1 LRLRLD
7 SRRYIVAGVSSADRL
22 ERYAQLAVEVGAN
35 LQPGQFL
42 LVQAYPEQ
50 ANLARAIAAY
60 AYKVGARFV
69 DVNYGDQRVRRSL
82 IESGPEEMLP
92 WSPPWLVERL
102 DYATAQQAAKINFSG
117 DPEPGLL
124 ADLDPRRV
132 ADSRQVELV
141 EASLRQHVEERV
153 AWSLI
158 GAPTEAWAKAVFGE
172 PDIERL
178 WQAIEHAVRL
188 DEPDPVAAWREHIDR
203 LSKRARILNER
214 RFDSIHFRGPGTDLS
229 VGLLPDSYWLAA
241 DSKTSF
247 GQSFVPNLPTEE
259 VFATPDRMRAE
270 GFVRSTRPL
279 SLEGTI
285 ARDLELRLEGGRIVG
300 VSASSGAE
308 AVEAQ
313 TRLDESACRL
323 GEVSIVD
330 SSSRVGDLDT
340 IFFNTLF
347 DENAACHIAYG
358 RGYPAGIEG
367 GMELSPEELA
377 QHGVNSSVVHTD
389 LMIGGPEVDVDGL
402 TKDGEA
408 VPILRE
414 NTWVLE

>member
-1 LRLRLD
+1 M
-7 SRRYIVAGVSSADRL
+7 SSADRF

-35 LQPGQFL
+35 VQPGQLL

-50 ANLARAIAAY
+50 AGLARAIAAH
-60 AYKVGARFV
+60 AYKLGARFV

-82 IESGPEEMLP
+82 IESGPEEMLS
-92 WSPPWLVERL
+92 WSPPWLVDRL
-102 DYATAQQAAKINFSG
+102 DYATARQAAKINFSG

-124 ADLDPRRV
+124 ADLDQDRV
-132 ADSRQVELV
+132 ANSRQVELV

-178 WQAIEHAVRL
+178 WRAVEHAVRL
-188 DEPDPVAAWREHIDR
+188 DEPDPVAAWREHIDQ

-229 VGLLPDSYWLAA
+229 VGLLQDSNWHAA
-241 DSKTSF
+241 DSKTTF

-270 GFVRSTRPL
+270 GVVRSTRPL
-279 SLEGTI
+279 ALEGVI
-285 ARDLELRLEGGRIVG
+285 ARDLELRLEGGRVVG
-300 VSASSGAE
+300 VSASSGAA

-313 TRLDESACRL
+313 TRLDENACRL
-323 GEVSIVD
+323 GEVAIVD

-340 IFFNTLF
+340 TFFNTLF

-358 RGYPAGIEG
+358 RGYPAGIDG
-367 GMELSPEELA
+367 GQDLSADQLLER
-377 QHGVNSSVVHTD
+377 GVNASTVHTD
-389 LMIGGPEVDVDGL
+389 LMIGGPEVDVDGV
-402 TKDGEA
+402 TKDGET

-414 NTWVLE
+414 NTWVLN

>member
-1 LRLRLD
+1 
-7 SRRYIVAGVSSADRL
+7 VSSADRL

-35 LQPGQFL
+35 VQPGQFL

-50 ANLARAIAAY
+50 ADLARAIAAY

-69 DVNYGDQRVRRSL
+69 DVNYADHRVRRSM
-82 IESGPEEMLP
+82 IESGPREMLP
-92 WSPPWLVERL
+92 WSPPWLVDRL
-102 DYATAQQAAKINFSG
+102 DYGTAEQAAKINFSG

-124 ADLDPRRV
+124 ADLDPARV
-132 ADSRQVELV
+132 AESRQTELV
-141 EASLRQHVEERV
+141 EASLRQHVEEKV

-203 LSKRARILNER
+203 LSERAIILNRR
-214 RFDSIHFRGPGTDLS
+214 RFDSIRFRGPGTDLV
-229 VGLLPDSYWLAA
+229 VGLLPDSYWHAA
-241 DSKTSF
+241 EGETVF
-247 GQSFVPNLPTEE
+247 GQKFVPNLPTEE
-259 VFATPDRMRAE
+259 VFATPDRLRAE
-270 GFVRSTRPL
+270 GVVRSTRPL
-279 SLEGTI
+279 SLDGQI
-285 ARDLELRLEGGRIVG
+285 ARDLELRFEAGRIVG
-300 VSASSGAE
+300 ISASSGADT
-308 AVEAQ
+308 VRAQ
-313 TRLDESACRL
+313 TRLDENACRL
-323 GEVSIVD
+323 GEVAIVD

-358 RGYPAGIEG
+358 RGYPGGIEG
-367 GMELSPEELA
+367 GMELSPEELE
-377 QHGVNSSVVHTD
+377 QHGVNASVVHTD
-389 LMIGGPEVDVDGL
+389 LMVGGSEVDVDGL

-408 VPILRE
+408 VPILRD

>member
-1 LRLRLD
+1 
-7 SRRYIVAGVSSADRL
+7 VSSADRL

-35 LQPGQFL
+35 VQPGQFL

-50 ANLARAIAAY
+50 ADLARAIAAY

-69 DVNYGDQRVRRSL
+69 DVNYADHRVRRSL
-82 IESGPEEMLP
+82 IESGSREMLP
-92 WSPPWLVERL
+92 WSPPWLVDRL
-102 DYATAQQAAKINFSG
+102 DYGTAEKAAKINFSG

-124 ADLDPRRV
+124 ADLDPTRV
-132 ADSRQVELV
+132 AESRQTELV

-203 LSKRARILNER
+203 LSKRAKILNGR
-214 RFDSIHFRGPGTDLS
+214 RFDSIHFRGPGTDLV
-229 VGLLPDSYWLAA
+229 VGLLPDSYWHAA
-241 DSKTSF
+241 ESETVW
-247 GQSFVPNLPTEE
+247 GQKFVPNLPTEE
-259 VFATPDRMRAE
+259 VFATPDRLRAE
-270 GFVRSTRPL
+270 GVVRSTRPL
-279 SLEGTI
+279 ALEGTI
-285 ARDLELRLEGGRIVG
+285 ARDLELRFEGGRIVE

-308 AVEAQ
+308 AVQAQ
-313 TRLDESACRL
+313 TRLDENACRL

-330 SSSRVGDLDT
+330 SSSRVGDLD
-340 IFFNTLF
+340 IVFFNTLF

-367 GMELSPEELA
+367 GGELAPEELL
-377 QHGVNSSVVHTD
+377 QHGVNASVVHTD
-389 LMIGGPEVDVDGL
+389 LMVGGPEVDVNGL

-408 VPILRE
+408 VPILRK

>member
-1 LRLRLD
+1 
-7 SRRYIVAGVSSADRL
+7 VSNSDRL

-35 LQPGQFL
+35 VQPGQFL

-50 ANLARAIAAY
+50 AALARAIATH

-69 DVNYGDQRVRRSL
+69 DVNYADQRVRRSL
-82 IESGPEEMLP
+82 IESGPREMLP
-92 WSPPWLVERL
+92 WSQPWLVDRL
-102 DYATAQQAAKINFSG
+102 DYGTAEKAAKINFSG

-124 ADLDPRRV
+124 ADLDPARV
-132 ADSRQVELV
+132 AESRQSDLV
-141 EASLRQHVEERV
+141 EASLRQHVQELV

-158 GAPTEAWAKAVFGE
+158 GAPTEAWAEAVFGE

-188 DEPDPVAAWREHIDR
+188 DEPDPVSAWREHIER
-203 LSKRARILNER
+203 LSKRAQILNRR
-214 RFDSIHFRGPGTDLS
+214 RFDSIHFRGPGTDLV
-229 VGLLPDSYWLAA
+229 VGLLSDSNWLAA
-241 DSKTSF
+241 SSETVW
-247 GQSFVPNLPTEE
+247 GQKFVPNLPTEE
-259 VFATPDRMRAE
+259 VFATTDRLRAE
-270 GFVRSTRPL
+270 GVVRSTRPL
-279 SLEGTI
+279 SLDGTI
-285 ARDLELRLEGGRIVG
+285 ARDLELRFEGGRIVG

-313 TRLDESACRL
+313 TRLDENACRL

-330 SSSRVGDLDT
+330 SSSRVGDLD
-340 IFFNTLF
+340 IVFFNTLF

-367 GMELSPEELA
+367 GADLSPEELV
-377 QHGVNSSVVHTD
+377 QHGVNASVVHTD

-402 TKDGEA
+402 TTGGEA
-408 VPILRE
+408 VPILRD
-414 NTWVLE
+414 NTWLLE

>member
-1 LRLRLD
+1 LD
-7 SRRYIVAGVSSADRL
+7 SRCYIVVGVSNADRL

-35 LQPGQFL
+35 LQPGQLL

-50 ANLARAIAAY
+50 ADLARAIADH
-60 AYKVGARFV
+60 AYKVGASFV

-82 IESGPEEMLP
+82 IEKGPEEMLS
-92 WSPPWLVERL
+92 WSQPWLIERL
-102 DYATAQQAAKINFSG
+102 DYATSQKAAKINFSG

-124 ADLDPRRV
+124 ADLDPERV
-132 ADSRQVELV
+132 AGSRQTELI
-141 EASLRQHVEERV
+141 EASLRQHVEELV

-178 WQAIEHAVRL
+178 WQAVEHAIRL

-203 LSKRARILNER
+203 LAERARILNER

-229 VGLLPDSYWLAA
+229 VGLLPDSLWHAA
-241 DSKTSF
+241 DSETVF
-247 GQSFVPNLPTEE
+247 GQKFIPNLPTEE

-270 GFVRSTRPL
+270 GTVRSTRPL

-285 ARDLELRLEGGRIVG
+285 ARDLELRLEGGRVVG

-308 AVEAQ
+308 AVESQ
-313 TRLDESACRL
+313 IRLDENACRL

-330 SSSRVGDLDT
+330 SSSRVGDLDI

-367 GMELSPEELA
+367 GLELSPEQLL
-377 QHGVNSSVVHTD
+377 QRGVNSSVVHTD
-389 LMIGGPEVDVDGL
+389 LMVGGPEVDVDGI

-408 VPILRE
+408 VPILRD
-414 NTWVLE
+414 NNWVLE

>member
-1 LRLRLD
+1 M
-7 SRRYIVAGVSSADRL
+7 SNADRL

-35 LQPGQFL
+35 LQPGQLL

-50 ANLARAIAAY
+50 ADLARAIADH
-60 AYKVGARFV
+60 AYKVGASFV

-82 IESGPEEMLP
+82 IEKGPEEMLS
-92 WSPPWLVERL
+92 WSQPWLIERL
-102 DYATAQQAAKINFSG
+102 DYATSQKAAKINFSG

-124 ADLDPRRV
+124 ADLDPERV
-132 ADSRQVELV
+132 AGSRQTELI
-141 EASLRQHVEERV
+141 EASLRQHVEELV

-178 WQAIEHAVRL
+178 WQAVEHAIRL

-203 LSKRARILNER
+203 LAERARILNER

-229 VGLLPDSYWLAA
+229 VGLLPDSLWHAA
-241 DSKTSF
+241 DSETVF
-247 GQSFVPNLPTEE
+247 GQKFIPNLPTEE

-270 GFVRSTRPL
+270 GTVRSTRPL

-285 ARDLELRLEGGRIVG
+285 ARDLELRLEGGRVVG

-308 AVEAQ
+308 AVESQ
-313 TRLDESACRL
+313 IRLDENACRL

-347 DENAACHIAYG
+347 DENAACHVAYG

-367 GMELSPEELA
+367 GLELSPEELV
-377 QHGVNSSVVHTD
+377 QRGVNSSVVHTD
-389 LMIGGPEVDVDGL
+389 LMVGGPEVDVDGI

>member
-1 LRLRLD
+1 M
-7 SRRYIVAGVSSADRL
+7 SSPDRL

-42 LVQAYPEQ
+42 FVQAYPEQ
-50 ANLARAIAAY
+50 ADLARAIAAH

-69 DVNYGDQRVRRSL
+69 DLNYGDQRVRRSL
-82 IESGPEEMLP
+82 IENGPEKMLS
-92 WSPPWLVERL
+92 WSPPWLVDRL
-102 DYATAQQAAKINFSG
+102 EFATAERAAKINFSG

-124 ADLDPRRV
+124 ADLDPGRI
-132 ADSRQVELV
+132 AGSRQRDLV

-203 LSKRARILNER
+203 LSQRAKILNQR
-214 RFDSIHFRGPGTDLS
+214 RFDTIHFRGPGTDLV
-229 VGLLPDSYWLAA
+229 VGLLPDSYWHAA
-241 DSKTSF
+241 DSETVW
-247 GQSFVPNLPTEE
+247 GQKFVPNLPTEE
-259 VFATPDRMRAE
+259 VFATPDRLRAE
-270 GFVRSTRPL
+270 GVVRSTRPL
-279 SLEGTI
+279 SLDGQI
-285 ARDLELRLEGGRIVG
+285 ARDLELRFEAGRIVG
-300 VSASSGAE
+300 ISASSGADT
-308 AVEAQ
+308 VRAQ
-313 TRLDESACRL
+313 TRLDENACRL
-323 GEVSIVD
+323 GEVAIVD

-358 RGYPAGIEG
+358 RGYPGGIEG
-367 GMELSPEELA
+367 GMELSPEELE
-377 QHGVNSSVVHTD
+377 QHGVNASVVHTD
-389 LMIGGPEVDVDGL
+389 LMVGGSEVDVD
-402 TKDGEA
+402 
-408 VPILRE
+408 
-414 NTWVLE
+414 

>member
-1 LRLRLD
+1 M
-7 SRRYIVAGVSSADRL
+7 SSADRL

-35 LQPGQFL
+35 VQPGQFL

-50 ANLARAIAAY
+50 ADLARAIAAY

-69 DVNYGDQRVRRSL
+69 DVNYADHRVRRSM
-82 IESGPEEMLP
+82 IDSGPREMLP
-92 WSPPWLVERL
+92 WSPPWLVDRL
-102 DYATAQQAAKINFSG
+102 DYGTAEQAAKINFSG

-124 ADLDPRRV
+124 ADLDPARV
-132 ADSRQVELV
+132 AESRQTELV
-141 EASLRQHVEERV
+141 EASLRQHVEEKV

-203 LSKRARILNER
+203 LSERAIILNRR
-214 RFDSIHFRGPGTDLS
+214 RFDSIRFRGPGTDLV
-229 VGLLPDSYWLAA
+229 VGLLPDSYWHAA
-241 DSKTSF
+241 EGETVF
-247 GQSFVPNLPTEE
+247 GQKFVPNLPTEE
-259 VFATPDRMRAE
+259 VFATPDRLRAE
-270 GFVRSTRPL
+270 GVVRSTRPL
-279 SLEGTI
+279 SLDGQI
-285 ARDLELRLEGGRIVG
+285 ARDLELRFEAGRIVG
-300 VSASSGAE
+300 ISASSGADT
-308 AVEAQ
+308 VRAQ
-313 TRLDESACRL
+313 TRLDENACRL
-323 GEVSIVD
+323 GEVAIVD

-358 RGYPAGIEG
+358 RGYPAGIDG
-367 GMELSPEELA
+367 GQELSAEQLLER
-377 QHGVNSSVVHTD
+377 GVNASTVHTD
-389 LMIGGPEVDVDGL
+389 LMIGGREVDVDGI
-402 TKDGEA
+402 TKDGDA

>member
-1 LRLRLD
+1 LD
-7 SRRYIVAGVSSADRL
+7 SRCYIVVGVSNADRL

-35 LQPGQFL
+35 LQPGQLL

-50 ANLARAIAAY
+50 ADLARAIADH
-60 AYKVGARFV
+60 AYKVGASFV

-82 IESGPEEMLP
+82 IEKGPEEMLS
-92 WSPPWLVERL
+92 WSQPWLIERL
-102 DYATAQQAAKINFSG
+102 DYATAQKAAKINFSG

-124 ADLDPRRV
+124 ADLDPERV
-132 ADSRQVELV
+132 AGSRQTELI
-141 EASLRQHVEERV
+141 EASLRQHVEELV

-172 PDIERL
+172 ADIERL
-178 WQAIEHAVRL
+178 WQAIEHAIRL

-203 LSKRARILNER
+203 LAKRARILNER

-229 VGLLPDSYWLAA
+229 VGLLPDSLWHAA
-241 DSKTSF
+241 DSETVF
-247 GQSFVPNLPTEE
+247 GQKFIPNLPTEE
-259 VFATPDRMRAE
+259 VFATPNRMRAE
-270 GFVRSTRPL
+270 GTVRSTRPL

-285 ARDLELRLEGGRIVG
+285 ARDLELRLEGGRVVG

-308 AVEAQ
+308 AVESQ
-313 TRLDESACRL
+313 IRLDENACRL

-330 SSSRVGDLDT
+330 CSSRVGDLDT

-367 GMELSPEELA
+367 GLELSPEELV
-377 QHGVNSSVVHTD
+377 QRGVNSSVVHTD
-389 LMIGGPEVDVDGL
+389 LMVGGPEVDVDGI

>member
-1 LRLRLD
+1 
-7 SRRYIVAGVSSADRL
+7 VSSPDRL

-42 LVQAYPEQ
+42 FVQAYPEQ
-50 ANLARAIAAY
+50 ADLARAIAAH

-69 DVNYGDQRVRRSL
+69 DLNYGDQRVRRSL
-82 IESGPEEMLP
+82 IENGPEEMLS
-92 WSPPWLVERL
+92 WSPPWLVDRL
-102 DYATAQQAAKINFSG
+102 EFATAERAAKINFSG

-124 ADLDPRRV
+124 ADLDPGRI
-132 ADSRQVELV
+132 AGSRQRDLV

-203 LSKRARILNER
+203 LSRRAKILNQR
-214 RFDSIHFRGPGTDLS
+214 RFDSIRFRGPGTDLV
-229 VGLLPDSYWLAA
+229 VGLLPDSYWRAA
-241 DSKTSF
+241 ESETVW
-247 GQSFVPNLPTEE
+247 GQKFVPNLPTEE
-259 VFATPDRMRAE
+259 VFATPDRLRAE
-270 GFVRSTRPL
+270 GVVRSTRPL
-279 SLEGTI
+279 ALEGTI
-285 ARDLELRLEGGRIVG
+285 ARDLELRFESGRIVG

-308 AVEAQ
+308 AVKAQ
-313 TRLDESACRL
+313 TLLDENACRL

-330 SSSRVGDLDT
+330 SSSRVGDLD
-340 IFFNTLF
+340 IVFFNTLF

-367 GMELSPEELA
+367 GTELSPEELV
-377 QHGVNSSVVHTD
+377 QHGVNASVIHTD
-389 LMIGGPEVDVDGL
+389 LMIGGLEVDVDGL

-408 VPILRE
+408 VPILRD

>member
-1 LRLRLD
+1 M
-7 SRRYIVAGVSSADRL
+7 SNADRL

-35 LQPGQFL
+35 LQPGQLL

-50 ANLARAIAAY
+50 ADLARAIADH
-60 AYKVGARFV
+60 AYKVGASFV

-82 IESGPEEMLP
+82 IEKGPEEMLS
-92 WSPPWLVERL
+92 WSQPWLIERL
-102 DYATAQQAAKINFSG
+102 DYATSQKAAKINFSG

-124 ADLDPRRV
+124 ADLDPERV
-132 ADSRQVELV
+132 AGSRQTELI
-141 EASLRQHVEERV
+141 EASLRQHVEELV

-178 WQAIEHAVRL
+178 WQAVEHAIRL

-203 LSKRARILNER
+203 LAERARILNER

-229 VGLLPDSYWLAA
+229 VGLLPDSLWHAA
-241 DSKTSF
+241 DSETVF
-247 GQSFVPNLPTEE
+247 GQKFIPNLPTEE

-270 GFVRSTRPL
+270 GTVRSTRPL

-285 ARDLELRLEGGRIVG
+285 ARDLELRLEGGRVVG

-308 AVEAQ
+308 AVESQ
-313 TRLDESACRL
+313 IRLDENACRL

-347 DENAACHIAYG
+347 DENAACHVAYG

-367 GMELSPEELA
+367 GLELSPEELV
-377 QHGVNSSVVHTD
+377 QRGVNSSVVHTD
-389 LMIGGPEVDVDGL
+389 LMVGGPEVDVDGI

-408 VPILRE
+408 VPILRD
-414 NTWVLE
+414 NNWVLE

>member
-1 LRLRLD
+1 
-7 SRRYIVAGVSSADRL
+7 VSNADRL

-35 LQPGQFL
+35 LQPGQLL

-50 ANLARAIAAY
+50 ADLARAIADH
-60 AYKVGARFV
+60 AYKVGASFV

-82 IESGPEEMLP
+82 IEKGPEEMLS
-92 WSPPWLVERL
+92 WSQPWLIERL
-102 DYATAQQAAKINFSG
+102 DYATSQKAAKINFSG

-124 ADLDPRRV
+124 ADLDPERV
-132 ADSRQVELV
+132 AGSRQTELI
-141 EASLRQHVEERV
+141 EASLRQHVEELV

-178 WQAIEHAVRL
+178 WQAVEHAIRL

-203 LSKRARILNER
+203 LAERARILNER

-229 VGLLPDSYWLAA
+229 VGLLPDSLWHAA
-241 DSKTSF
+241 DSETVF
-247 GQSFVPNLPTEE
+247 GQKFIPNLPTEE

-270 GFVRSTRPL
+270 GTVRSTRPL

-285 ARDLELRLEGGRIVG
+285 ARDLELRLESGRVVG

-308 AVEAQ
+308 AVESQ
-313 TRLDESACRL
+313 IRLDENACRL

-330 SSSRVGDLDT
+330 SSSRVGDLDI

-367 GMELSPEELA
+367 GLELSPEQLL
-377 QHGVNSSVVHTD
+377 QRGVNSSVVHTD
-389 LMIGGPEVDVDGL
+389 LMVGGPEVDVDGI

-408 VPILRE
+408 VPILRD
-414 NTWVLE
+414 NNWVLE

>member
-1 LRLRLD
+1 
-7 SRRYIVAGVSSADRL
+7 VSNADRL
-22 ERYAQLAVEVGAN
+22 ERYARLAVEVGAN
-35 LQPGQFL
+35 LQPGQLL

-50 ANLARAIAAY
+50 ADLARAIADH
-60 AYKVGARFV
+60 AYKVGASFV
-69 DVNYGDQRVRRSL
+69 DVNYADQRVRRSL
-82 IESGPEEMLP
+82 IEKGPEEMLS
-92 WSPPWLVERL
+92 WSQPWLVERL
-102 DYATAQQAAKINFSG
+102 DYATGQKAAKINFSG

-124 ADLDPRRV
+124 ADLDPERV
-132 ADSRQVELV
+132 AGSRQTELI
-141 EASLRQHVEERV
+141 EASLRQHVEELV

-178 WQAIEHAVRL
+178 WQAIEHAIRL

-203 LSKRARILNER
+203 LAKRARILNER

-229 VGLLPDSYWLAA
+229 VGLLPDSLWHAA
-241 DSKTSF
+241 DSETVF
-247 GQSFVPNLPTEE
+247 GQKFIPNLPTEE

-270 GFVRSTRPL
+270 GTVRSTRPL

-308 AVEAQ
+308 AVESQ
-313 TRLDESACRL
+313 IRLDENACRL

-330 SSSRVGDLDT
+330 SSSRVGDLDIT
-340 IFFNTLF
+340 FFNTLF

-367 GMELSPEELA
+367 GLELSPEELV
-377 QHGVNSSVVHTD
+377 QRGVNSSVVHTD
-389 LMIGGPEVDVDGL
+389 LMVGGPEVDVDGVS
-402 TKDGEA
+402 KDGEA
-408 VPILRE
+408 VPILRD
-414 NTWVLE
+414 NNWVLE